1 MWQMWIDDF
10 LNSEITFWCLVI
22 GCVFLIGFMLVAFI
36 VLAIEDREYKKM
48 LKERKDYFNY

>member
-1 MWQMWIDDF
+1 MCIDNF

-22 GCVFLIGFMLVAFI
+22 GCVFLIAFMSVAF
-36 VLAIEDREYKKM
+36 VVFLLEDRKYNKM